1 MVTVISRFRVRN
13 GLEDQVRQAFLE
25 RQRLVEHAIGFHGLE
40 VLTDSTDPSIFLLV
54 TRWTSEGAYRA
65 WHGSGMHHMSHA
77 LIPRGLKLD
86 ASFTQIVVGNRIEEP
101 RGVSNLSDALE
112 GRTFA
117 LAHWLKDADTVF
129 ALIFG
134 PDGTIRTR
142 NRAADVLFPGPK
154 IWDSLICSDAESLQ
168 QRLSE
173 PASQSA
179 APFRL
184 NITDGQKS
192 PMTMEVSL
200 VDCTG
205 GYLLVGAVDQRHSLR
220 LQHELQILNNQLSTM
235 AREVARKNKELEG
248 ANRTIQHIART
259 DALTGLM
266 NRGTLNEMLPLELA
280 RAQRQNQPLTL
291 VLGDVDHFKAINDT
305 FGHVVGDRVLTAV
318 GKLLSA
324 QVRPYDLAARF
335 GGEEFVL
342 LFPGAA
348 CMEGVQIAD
357 RLRTKIGS
365 LQIPGGPERMTI
377 SFGVA
382 TWMKGE
388 STETLVAR
396 ADAALYRAKHA
407 GRDRVEADEVLT

>member
-1 MVTVISRFRVRN
+1 
-13 GLEDQVRQAFLE
+13 
-25 RQRLVEHAIGFHGLE
+25 
-40 VLTDSTDPSIFLLV
+40 
-54 TRWTSEGAYRA
+54 
-65 WHGSGMHHMSHA
+65 MS
-77 LIPRGLKLD
+77 D
-86 ASFTQIVVGNRIEEP
+86 D
-101 RGVSNLSDALE
+101 LSDLY
-112 GRTFA
+112 
-117 LAHWLKDADTVF
+117 
-129 ALIFG
+129 
-134 PDGTIRTR
+134 
-142 NRAADVLFPGPK
+142 
-154 IWDSLICSDAESLQ
+154 Q
-168 QRLSE
+168 QVI
-173 PASQSA
+173 
-179 APFRL
+179 L
-184 NITDGQKS
+184 NHSKS
-192 PMTMEVSL
+192 P
-200 VDCTG
+200 
-205 GYLLVGAVDQRHSLR
+205 R
-220 LQHELQILNNQLSTM
+220 NF
-235 AREVARKNKELEG
+235 RKLEG

-382 TWMKGE
+382 TWVKGE